1 MLIVSFNILY
11 PSPSGPPDNGDFSR
25 IFASFSSGPLGHAFW
40 PSPENQEA
48 YQKRFYNFYHRFWRH
63 DQGKEGFAQLST
75 SHLFFWPGWFLN
87 LTPGT
92 FDLAWN
98 GFLLTVLAGCVVYF
112 SLKNVGRGPAVFSL
126 GVLAFIFADANISG
140 YLNSFYQE
148 SGAYLS
154 FLFLVC
160 TLHVFWIRR
169 NLPSLLIIFALSL
182 ILAGTKI
189 AYTLSVLPAILPLLA
204 GVTLLAPKNLYL
216 RRYIISVAILLLLA
230 ASILLITLLSTTSG
244 DLRRACCYHFIFTGA
259 LPLLSPDAGKNYLH
273 KLRLDPGLISLAGKN
288 AFQADSQFHKVC
300 SALTPQ
306 LHIKSAARLALDY
319 PSTFF
324 EMIWFSFSTAGIYPR
339 LQYPSLSDPPRVRF
353 RFQWRFWSRLHNRFL
368 NGTAYYAVVLF
379 LTSIL
384 GTLIWRRKDSGW
396 SLFYFLAAAG
406 FFPASVLQVVIS
418 VLGNGPADIFKHQFF
433 ANLLLD
439 AAFIFVV
446 CGLTST
452 VITFWKERK
461 AGVKDIRPKE
471 RCTDVRIPNP

>member
-1 MLIVSFNILY
+1 LY

-25 IFASFSSGPLGHAFW
+25 IFASFSSGPLEFDFW
-40 PSPENQEA
+40 PSPENQEV

-75 SHLFFWPGWFLN
+75 SHLFFWPGRFLN

-98 GFLLTVLAGCVVYF
+98 GFLLALLGGYVLYI
-112 SLKNVGRGPAVFSL
+112 SLKSVGSYQAVFPL
-126 GVLAFIFADANISG
+126 GVLALIFADANIIG

-148 SGAYLS
+148 SGAFLS
-154 FLFLVC
+154 FIFLVC
-160 TLHVFWIRR
+160 ALHVFWVRR
-169 NLPSLLIIFALSL
+169 NLPCLVIIFVLSL
-182 ILAGTKI
+182 ILAATKV
-189 AYTLSVLPAILPLLA
+189 AYTLSVLPAIIPILV
-204 GVTLLAPKNLYL
+204 GVILFTPKSLYL
-216 RRYIISVAILLLLA
+216 RRYIISAVLLLIF
-230 ASILLITLLSTTSG
+230 ASFLFVKFLSVSPG
-244 DLRRACCYHFIFTGA
+244 NERRANCYHFIFTGA

-288 AFQADSQFHKVC
+288 AFQSDSQFPKVC

-368 NGTAYYAVVLF
+368 NGTAYYAIGLF

-418 VLGNGPADIFKHQFF
+418 VLGNGPADIFKHQYF

-446 CGLTST
+446 WGLAMT
-452 VITFWKERK
+452 VWTLRGK
-461 AGVKDIRPKE
+461 
-471 RCTDVRIPNP
+471 